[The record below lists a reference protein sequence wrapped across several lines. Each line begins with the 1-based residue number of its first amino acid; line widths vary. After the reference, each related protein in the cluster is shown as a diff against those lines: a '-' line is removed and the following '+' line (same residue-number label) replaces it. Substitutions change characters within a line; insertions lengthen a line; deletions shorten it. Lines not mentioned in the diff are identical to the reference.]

1 LDQSAKE
8 TNATGGRLI
17 FRGGYAYPAA
27 CAVLGCRAL
36 SLRGK
41 KSHLFQKLS
50 RNRTR
55 SVPFS
60 GSRYFDLRRLSMPKR
75 FQRSDGPPFPVDR
88 PLGWS
93 IDSNGLTTAGQSDIL
108 RQLGRQLQTD
118 YQSLLKEPA
127 PERIKNLLKR
137 LEERG
142 DPQDEEDM

>member
-1 LDQSAKE
+1 
-8 TNATGGRLI
+8 
-17 FRGGYAYPAA
+17 
-27 CAVLGCRAL
+27 
-36 SLRGK
+36 
-41 KSHLFQKLS
+41 
-50 RNRTR
+50 
-55 SVPFS
+55 
-60 GSRYFDLRRLSMPKR
+60 MPKR
-75 FQRSDGPPFPVDR
+75 FQRSDGPPFPVAR

-93 IDSNGLTTAGQSDIL
+93 IDSNGLTAAGQSDIL